1 MLTIPTDQSRKQR
14 GLFWLTLL
22 IGICLVLVLLSVYF
36 NNNKIDETAR
46 LAAETQVSVIKRGQ
60 IKVNV
65 DTYGRLKAKVRRG
78 IIAMS
83 MGHVSDI
90 QLRPGAKVVK
100 GSNILTLTNPK
111 LIKAYQS
118 SQLDLLEE
126 QAKIEKLSAELSLAY
141 FQQEADIELAKAE
154 LSIRDIDLKANLK
167 LRETNVVSE
176 LKLQQIQM
184 QRNKAQTKLNIET
197 NKLLTLTKTHQSTRK
212 AASYRIKRAQSE
224 VDMLNNDIDN
234 LLITASMDGI
244 LIELDEELEI
254 GQQIA
259 AGSHLGTVVDT
270 KSLYAELV
278 VSASE
283 ADKIRF
289 NQAVKLFIKGEK
301 VTGYVSRI
309 APTVINGSVKIDVE
323 FKQPL
328 PNSAMPNIDVTGEV
342 NVINI
347 ENTLIAQRSA
357 SIVKSSSEQILF
369 IRPKGDG
376 FFYRQQVKIGE
387 LTKQS
392 MQILSH
398 INIGDEIL
406 LAPPAHLSQQDK
418 ISREHIYE

>member
-1 MLTIPTDQSRKQR
+1 MLTIPTDQNNKKR
-14 GLFWLTLL
+14 GLFGLAFF
-22 IGICLVLVLLSVYF
+22 IGICCLLVLWQIYAD
-36 NNNKIDETAR
+36 NNKSDKAER
-46 LAAETQVSVIKRGQ
+46 LQTQAQISVIKYGQ

-83 MGHVSDI
+83 QGHISDI
-90 QLRPGAKVVK
+90 QLRPGAKLEK
-100 GSNILTLTNPK
+100 GATILTLTNPK
-111 LIKAYQS
+111 LIKAYQN

-141 FQQEADIELAKAE
+141 FQQEADIELAKAD
-154 LSIRDIDLKANLK
+154 LSINDVDLKANLK

-176 LKLQQIQM
+176 LKLQKVIM

-197 NKLLTLTKTHQSTRK
+197 KKLSTLTKTHQSTRK
-212 AASYRIKRAQSE
+212 AASYRIKCAQSA
-224 VDMLNNDIDN
+224 VDMLKNDIDN
-234 LLITASMDGI
+234 LSITASMAGI
-244 LIELDEELEI
+244 LIQLDDKLEI
-254 GQQIA
+254 GQQIM

-289 NQAVKLFIKGEK
+289 NQTVDLFIKGEK
-301 VTGYVSRI
+301 IVGYISRI

-323 FKQPL
+323 FKQAL

-342 NVINI
+342 NIVNI
-347 ENTLIAQRSA
+347 EKTLIAKRSVL
-357 SIVKSSSEQILF
+357 IVKPGSEQTLF
-369 IRPKGDG
+369 VRPKGDS
-376 FFYRQQVKIGE
+376 FFYRQQVNIGE
-387 LTKQS
+387 ITQDV
-392 MQILSH
+392 MQILSD

-406 LAPPAHLSQQDK
+406 LTMPAQLSLQDK
-418 ISREHIYE
+418 ISAEHVYE

>member
-1 MLTIPTDQSRKQR
+1 MLTIPTDKNNKQR
-14 GLFWLTLL
+14 WLFMLTL
-22 IGICLVLVLLSVYF
+22 IICSALALLFIYF
-36 NNNKIDETAR
+36 NNNDNDKTPSSKQESLT
-46 LAAETQVSVIKRGQ
+46 SVIKRGQ

-83 MGHVSDI
+83 QGHISDI
-90 QLRPGAKVVK
+90 QLRPGAKLEN
-100 GSNILTLTNPK
+100 GATILTLTNPK
-111 LIKAYQS
+111 LIKAYQN

-141 FQQEADIELAKAE
+141 FQQEADIELAKAD
-154 LSIRDIDLKANLK
+154 LSINDVDLKANLK

-176 LKLQQIQM
+176 LKLQKVIM

-197 NKLLTLTKTHQSTRK
+197 KKLSTLTKTHQSTRK
-212 AASYRIKRAQSE
+212 AASYRIKRAQSA
-224 VDMLNNDIDN
+224 VDMLKNDIDN
-234 LLITASMDGI
+234 LSITASMAGI
-244 LIELDEELEI
+244 LIQLDDKLEI
-254 GQQIA
+254 GQQIM

-289 NQAVKLFIKGEK
+289 NQTVDLFIKGEK
-301 VTGYVSRI
+301 IVGYISRI

-323 FKQPL
+323 FKQAL

-342 NVINI
+342 NIVNI
-347 ENTLIAQRSA
+347 EKTLIAKRSVL
-357 SIVKSSSEQILF
+357 IVKPGSEQTLF
-369 IRPKGDG
+369 VRPKGDS
-376 FFYRQQVKIGE
+376 FFYRQQVNIGE
-387 LTKQS
+387 ITQDV
-392 MQILSH
+392 MQILSD

-406 LAPPAHLSQQDK
+406 LTMPAQLSLQDK
-418 ISREHIYE
+418 ISVEHVYE